1 MPATNRIQAAIR
13 LSPELYE
20 RVKRNARREH
30 RSFNSYVENVLD
42 KATELEFPKIPDDFK
57 ISEEIKAFGKCHF
70 VRPSQEELDAD
81 PKLAYLVE
89 KFGL

>member
-1 MPATNRIQAAIR
+1 MGTTNRIQTAIR

-30 RSFNSYVENVLD
+30 RSFNSYVEHVLD
-42 KATELEFPKIPDDFK
+42 KSTELVFPKISDDYE
-57 ISEEIKAFGKCHF
+57 ISEEIKAFGKCHL
-70 VRPSQEELDAD
+70 VRPPQEELDAD

-89 KFGL
+89 KFGI